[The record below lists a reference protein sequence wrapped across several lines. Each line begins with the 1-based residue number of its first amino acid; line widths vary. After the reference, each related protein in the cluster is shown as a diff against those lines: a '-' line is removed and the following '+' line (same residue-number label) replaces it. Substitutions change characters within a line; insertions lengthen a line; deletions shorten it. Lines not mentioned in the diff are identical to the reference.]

1 MNQYN
6 NIKLLGKGSYGTVYK
21 VQKKDNKKIYALK
34 ELDTSKL
41 KTKYDIKSLINELKI
56 LCYHDSDY
64 LLKCKDIFYEK
75 KKINIITDYA
85 KYIDLSNLIEKNKNR
100 KTKLNEKIIWL
111 IFIKC
116 CYGLEYLHNYNIIHR
131 DLKTANILLSD
142 NGSVWLADFGVSK
155 ILENKISSFTMIGTP
170 YYVSPEMFSDKN
182 YDKKID
188 IWALGCI
195 LYELATLNVPFKAND
210 MKSLKNKILSGRY
223 YEESLYNYS
232 LDLKNMIRYLLEKNN
247 KIRPSINEVI
257 NSRIF
262 KRKEH
267 EYNLSNKSKFSNS
280 INIRFHDDLKIPK
293 RTKSW
298 NNLIIN
304 IDENNKNKIIDN
316 KIELEKIELEK
327 IELENEKIIED
338 EKKKLLNEYI
348 KHNNYKVQE
357 KLRKKSLEKNLKE
370 EYNNKN
376 KENNNKYYLP
386 KLNELKSNKEKIYEL
401 KSNKEE
407 IYDLRNKYEINNEY
421 NFIRYKNKYKRDYN
435 IINNTKLPEL
445 KYKNNYNYQYNL
457 PKMNYYNNNK
467 NYNYYNDKNYYFKN
481 NLPKI
486 NKF

>member
-210 MKSLKNKILSGRY
+210 MK
-223 YEESLYNYS
+223 
-232 LDLKNMIRYLLEKNN
+232 
-247 KIRPSINEVI
+247 
-257 NSRIF
+257 
-262 KRKEH
+262 
-267 EYNLSNKSKFSNS
+267 
-280 INIRFHDDLKIPK
+280 
-293 RTKSW
+293 
-298 NNLIIN
+298 
-304 IDENNKNKIIDN
+304 
-316 KIELEKIELEK
+316 
-327 IELENEKIIED
+327 
-338 EKKKLLNEYI
+338 
-348 KHNNYKVQE
+348 
-357 KLRKKSLEKNLKE
+357 
-370 EYNNKN
+370 
-376 KENNNKYYLP
+376 
-386 KLNELKSNKEKIYEL
+386 
-401 KSNKEE
+401 
-407 IYDLRNKYEINNEY
+407 
-421 NFIRYKNKYKRDYN
+421 
-435 IINNTKLPEL
+435 
-445 KYKNNYNYQYNL
+445 
-457 PKMNYYNNNK
+457 
-467 NYNYYNDKNYYFKN
+467 
-481 NLPKI
+481 
-486 NKF
+486 